1 MPHGGERD
9 PARAC
14 RDVDLVV
21 VATPVGTIAPLVATL
36 ARTFGVNKGTIQ
48 RDLYTLMDAGLPV
61 RSERTGDRRNT
72 TRWWIE
78 GDMPW

>member
-1 MPHGGERD
+1 MRVTASVTL
-9 PARAC
+9 ARQWAIIKKL
-14 RDVDLVV
+14 RQRRWY
-21 VATPVGTIAPLVATL
+21 VATL